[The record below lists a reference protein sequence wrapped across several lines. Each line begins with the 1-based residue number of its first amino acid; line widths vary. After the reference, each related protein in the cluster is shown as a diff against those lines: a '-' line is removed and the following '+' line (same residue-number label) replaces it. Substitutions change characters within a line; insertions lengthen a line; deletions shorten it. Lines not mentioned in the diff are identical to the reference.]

1 MPTHTP
7 FMQNIEQLPETLPI
21 FPLAN
26 AVVLPGGLL
35 PLNIFE
41 PRYLNMTQDA
51 METHHLIGMIQPR
64 DDSNEPDLFQ
74 VGCAGRIT
82 RYQETYDGRLEI
94 VLTGLIRFR
103 VMEELST
110 TRGYRLIK
118 PEWSDY
124 IPDLN
129 EVVEPDEQDKSE
141 FNTALRSYLDNN
153 KLEADWS
160 MIEKLNSEQL
170 TNSLV
175 GLLPLSDTDKQML
188 IETDTLA
195 HRLRAFT
202 AILEGDNQLPN
213 VQH

>member
-1 MPTHTP
+1 MPKHTP
-7 FMQNIEQLPETLPI
+7 FMQQIEQLPDTLPI

-26 AVVLPGGLL
+26 AVVLPGGQL

-41 PRYLNMTQDA
+41 PRYLNMIQDA
-51 METHHLIGMIQPR
+51 METHHLVGMIQPR
-64 DDSNEPDLFQ
+64 DDSNQAELFQ

-103 VMEELST
+103 VIEELTT

-118 PEWSDY
+118 PEWSEY

-129 EVVEPDEQDKSE
+129 EVSEPDEQDKSE
-141 FNTALRSYLDNN
+141 FNTALRSYLDINQ
-153 KLEADWS
+153 LEADWS
-160 MIEKLNSEQL
+160 MIEKLTSEQL

-175 GLLPLSDTDKQML
+175 SMLPLSDTDKQML

-202 AILEGDNQLPN
+202 AILEGNNLVSQ